1 MAAMLADKS
10 PRNLERCVVASVLSE
25 GRRTWGQ
32 VPGQAH
38 AQVVPGPE
46 GGGSAGPGGSVHA
59 GPGGWLPAGPGLG
72 VGGVGGLAGVAAS
85 TCLGIKS
92 LCR

>member
-1 MAAMLADKS
+1 MLADKS
-10 PRNLERCVVASVLSE
+10 PRNLERCVVASVLCE

-59 GPGGWLPAGPGLG
+59 DPGGWLPAGPGL
-72 VGGVGGLAGVAAS
+72 GVGGLAGVAAS

>member
-1 MAAMLADKS
+1 MLADKS

-72 VGGVGGLAGVAAS
+72 VGGLAGMAAS

>member
-1 MAAMLADKS
+1 MLADKS

-46 GGGSAGPGGSVHA
+46 GRGSAGPGGSVHA

-72 VGGVGGLAGVAAS
+72 VGGLAGVAAS